1 MFHMTPSES
10 WALGRREHRAE
21 DLKAGHGMLLS
32 KQTPPAAGQNFQ
44 GFLVCVCVGVNTVV
58 KYVLS
63 MCEPLIPISSAPT
76 HNTHR
81 AWAIQDVIE
90 AVKERGK
97 DMI

>member
-1 MFHMTPSES
+1 MECYYLSR
-10 WALGRREHRAE
+10 LRQLQGRTSRV
-21 DLKAGHGMLLS
+21 
-32 KQTPPAAGQNFQ
+32 FW
-44 GFLVCVCVGVNTVV
+44 CVCVYGVNTVV

-90 AVKERGK
+90 AVKEREK

>member
-1 MFHMTPSES
+1 MECYYLSR
-10 WALGRREHRAE
+10 LRQLQGRTSR
-21 DLKAGHGMLLS
+21 
-32 KQTPPAAGQNFQ
+32 
-44 GFLVCVCVGVNTVV
+44 VIWCVGGGRVNTVV

-76 HNTHR
+76 PNTHR

-90 AVKERGK
+90 AVKEREK